1 MPAPSWDIYS
11 GFHPD
16 GRSRH
21 ILFDSA
27 TIKTAKLESILARL
41 KEILAYRKEKRAAA
55 RRVLHQQQL
64 RLVEL
69 RGRLAI
75 MRPPLT
81 RQEQLTKRS
90 LQMQFD
96 EEMKRHEEGERKLL
110 RDRWLTDI
118 VLHDTE
124 RFEEELMNR
133 RDK

>member
-16 GRSRH
+16 GRPRH

-41 KEILAYRKEKRAAA
+41 KEILAYRQEK
-55 RRVLHQQQL
+55 
-64 RLVEL
+64 L

-96 EEMKRHEEGERKLL
+96 EEMKLHEEGERKLL